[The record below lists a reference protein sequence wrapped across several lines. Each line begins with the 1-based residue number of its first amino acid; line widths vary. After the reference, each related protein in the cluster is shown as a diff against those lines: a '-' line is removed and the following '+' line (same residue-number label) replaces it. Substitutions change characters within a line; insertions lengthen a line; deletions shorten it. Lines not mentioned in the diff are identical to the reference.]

1 MSEKKDIS
9 KKSYVWGHM
18 GVIIYHV
25 LTALLIILSQFRK
38 KILNISSRNIVLILA
53 GLLLIVSLL
62 SIWPI
67 AKNYNKIVIE

>member
-1 MSEKKDIS
+1 MSETKDIS
-9 KKSYVWGHM
+9 KKSYVWAHA

-25 LTALLIILSQFRK
+25 LTALLLILSQFRK
-38 KILNISSRNIVLILA
+38 KILNISSRTIVLILA

-67 AKNYNKIVIE
+67 AMNYNKIVIE